1 MVVYTADLEH
11 SLVALDGLVSDGSS
25 DDSGVDKVEASSQLG
40 DASSSPSIAKTS
52 RKSYQINYWISWVMQ
67 DIVARLGIEER
78 AV

>member
-11 SLVALDGLVSDGSS
+11 SLVALDGLVSECSGS
-25 DDSGVDKVEASSQLG
+25 DSRVDKVEASSQLG

-78 AV
+78 VV